1 MSIAPHRSRTREV
14 YAVRW
19 VQRTRR
25 WWCPQNGLTDPRKLA
40 LIRVLARKL
49 ARRWTFAHVLC
60 QLRIY
65 GKNGRI
71 QSERTYGRDPRRF
84 PG

>member
-1 MSIAPHRSRTREV
+1 MVQRVV
-14 YAVRW
+14 YTIRWQKHTQRW
-19 VQRTRR
+19 VCRELQWDDGLKAGLVQSVARYCVAR
-25 WWCPQNGLTDPRKLA
+25 WENEGKLG
-40 LIRVLARKL
+40 
-49 ARRWTFAHVLC
+49 
-60 QLRIY
+60 QLRIF